1 MVSIKEQIEKNIRLY
16 MSLKN
21 IFYVKSKDIDKN
33 GNVSIKEDYIR
44 ASVKFGLKNP
54 STSDYDDQTAE
65 DYIGRT
71 KLQITTELL
80 GITKVILKQKKLYD
94 MEKSQIE
101 TLEAENK
108 DHKKIFDFCLEKL
121 IETQVIS
128 PHDTIEYEPIYDKEG
143 SVLGAKLMTEE
154 QDEEEL

>member
-44 ASVKFGLKNP
+44 ASVKFGLKNA
-54 STSDYDDQTAE
+54 SNDQYDDQRAQE
-65 DYIGRT
+65 YMDST
-71 KLQITTELL
+71 KMEIVRELL
-80 GITKVILKQKKLYD
+80 GITTVILIQTKKYD
-94 MEKSQIE
+94 IEKSVIL
-101 TLEAENK
+101 TLENEKNN
-108 DHKKIFDFCLEKL
+108 HSKIFNFCLQKL
-121 IETQVIS
+121 IENQVIS

-143 SVLGAKLMTEE
+143 SLLGAKLMTEE
-154 QDEEEL
+154 VDEEQL